1 MKISISLDDELLKR
15 ADTYADENYITRSGL
30 ISLALSS
37 FLNAQESRLAFSK
50 CANALQRIADSGNVD
65 DDTMQELQSLAYAF
79 GMASGRGV

>member
-1 MKISISLDDELLKR
+1 MKISISLDDELLKS

-37 FLNAQESRLAFSK
+37 FLNAQEARLAFSI

-65 DDTMQELQSLAYAF
+65 DDTMQELQSFASAF